1 MPIKANSAAATDVGK
16 IRSNNQD
23 SGYAGE
29 YLFMVADG
37 MGGHAGGD
45 VASAIA
51 AKRIMEA
58 DAKYESVEAAQMALQ
73 DAVMAAN
80 DQLSEAVV
88 EHPEL
93 TGMGTTVDALMVVGD
108 EVAIAHIGDSRIYLY
123 RDGEL
128 TQITTDH
135 TFVQRLVDSGRITA
149 AEARMHPR
157 RSVLMRVLGDVDTSP
172 ELDVFAMTIHD
183 GDRWIIC
190 SDGLSDY
197 VDDRDTL
204 QIVSAGQNA
213 QKTADRLVK
222 KTLDNGA
229 PDNVTVV
236 VLDIGAKS
244 SKSEPVIVGSVSQ
257 PLAFEVRPSR
267 RTGLIPALRLHTGRV
282 APLDP
287 SHFEPAADDYLE
299 ELIEEDARRARR
311 RRLTWALGIFVV
323 VLALVLGLLGAYSWT
338 QTRYYVGADDDSVV
352 IFQGIQQSVGP
363 FSLSHEYQDTGIPL
377 DGLSFYDRQ
386 EVERTISASSLG
398 DARQIV
404 SRLRVD
410 DGSDAGT
417 PAPGETQTP
426 APTPTGTPTA
436 GGEG

>member
-29 YLFMVADG
+29 YLFMIADG

-51 AKRIMEA
+51 AKRIIEA
-58 DAKYESVEAAQMALQ
+58 DAAYQSVEDAQMALQ

-80 DQLSEAVV
+80 DQLSEAVF

-149 AEARMHPR
+149 AEARVHPR

-172 ELDVFAMTIHD
+172 ELDIFAMPIHD

-204 QIVSAGQNA
+204 QIVASGLNA
-213 QKTADRLVK
+213 QKTADKLVR

-236 VLDIGAKS
+236 ILDVGAKNT
-244 SKSEPVIVGSVSQ
+244 KPTPLTVGSASQ
-257 PLAFEVRPSR
+257 PLAFEVKPSR

-311 RRLTWALGIFVV
+311 RRLTWALGIFVL

-338 QTRYYVGADDDSVV
+338 QTRYYVGADEDTVV
-352 IFQGIQQSVGP
+352 IFQGIQQNVGT
-363 FSLSHEYQDTGIPL
+363 FSLSHEYEDTGIAL
-377 DGLSFYDRQ
+377 DELSFYDRQ
-386 EVERTISASSLG
+386 EIERTISASSLG
-398 DARQIV
+398 DAREIV
-404 SRLRVD
+404 SRLRLD
-410 DGSDAGT
+410 EDTDAGT
-417 PAPGETQTP
+417 PAPSDTATP
-426 APTPTGTPTA
+426 SATPTPTGKD
-436 GGEG
+436 E

>member
-1 MPIKANSAAATDVGK
+1 
-16 IRSNNQD
+16 
-23 SGYAGE
+23 
-29 YLFMVADG
+29 
-37 MGGHAGGD
+37 
-45 VASAIA
+45 
-51 AKRIMEA
+51 
-58 DAKYESVEAAQMALQ
+58 
-73 DAVMAAN
+73 
-80 DQLSEAVV
+80 
-88 EHPEL
+88 
-93 TGMGTTVDALMVVGD
+93 MGTTVDALMVVGD

-267 RTGLIPALRLHTGRV
+267 RTGLIPRSGCTRAASRRSTRRTSSPPPTTTSRSSSKKTRAARAAAGSRGR
-282 APLDP
+282 
-287 SHFEPAADDYLE
+287 
-299 ELIEEDARRARR
+299 
-311 RRLTWALGIFVV
+311 
-323 VLALVLGLLGAYSWT
+323 
-338 QTRYYVGADDDSVV
+338 
-352 IFQGIQQSVGP
+352 
-363 FSLSHEYQDTGIPL
+363 
-377 DGLSFYDRQ
+377 
-386 EVERTISASSLG
+386 SASSSSCSPSFS
-398 DARQIV
+398 AC
-404 SRLRVD
+404 S
-410 DGSDAGT
+410 
-417 PAPGETQTP
+417 
-426 APTPTGTPTA
+426 APTRGRRRATTSAPTTTPS
-436 GGEG
+436 

>member
-1 MPIKANSAAATDVGK
+1 MPIKANAAAATDVGK

-29 YLFMVADG
+29 HLFMIADG

-51 AKRIMEA
+51 AKRIIEA
-58 DAKYESVEAAQMALQ
+58 DALYETVEDAQAAMQ
-73 DAVMAAN
+73 DAIMAAN
-80 DQLSEAVV
+80 DQLSETVYD
-88 EHPEL
+88 HPEL
-93 TGMGTTVDALMVVGD
+93 TGMGTTVDALMIVGD
-108 EVAIAHIGDSRIYLY
+108 EVAIAHIGDSRIYLL
-123 RDGEL
+123 RNGKL

-135 TFVQRLVDSGRITA
+135 TFVQKLVDSGRITP
-149 AEARMHPR
+149 AEARVHPR
-157 RSVLMRVLGDVDTSP
+157 RSVLMRVLGDVETAP
-172 ELDVFAMTIHD
+172 EVDLLSMTVQD

-197 VDDRDTL
+197 VDDKDTL
-204 QIVSAGQNA
+204 RIAAAGMNA

-244 SKSEPVIVGSVSQ
+244 TASGPVTVGSASQ
-257 PLAFEVRPSR
+257 PLAFEVKPSR

-287 SHFEPAADDYLE
+287 SHFEPAAEDYLE

-311 RRLTWALGIFVV
+311 RRLTWALGIFVL

-338 QTRYYVGADDDSVV
+338 QTRYYVGSDEDTVV
-352 IFQGIQQSVGP
+352 IYQGIQQNVGP
-363 FSLSHEYQDTGIPL
+363 FSLSHEYYDTGIL
-377 DGLSFYDRQ
+377 LSELSFYDRQ
-386 EVERTISASSLG
+386 EVERTISAASLQ
-398 DARQIV
+398 DARDIV
-404 SRLRVD
+404 SRLRIDQPD
-410 DGSDAGT
+410 DEDADTGG
-417 PAPGETQTP
+417 PGETAT
-426 APTPTGTPTA
+426 PTPTPTD
-436 GGEG
+436 GGDG